1 MQHPLKR
8 AGHFPRGAHLLLALL
23 AAGCGSEA
31 AGEPRLAD
39 ASAGDGLDDA
49 IVWDREISLEE
60 NERTINVVVRA
71 ELDSRGGFLIA
82 DEQEGFARRYDP
94 TGRLLVQFGG
104 KGAGPAE
111 FPNLLRMIRLPEGT
125 LAGFDV
131 FNKIAVFD
139 STGTR
144 LLRTG
149 TSPVAPLHSVLLL
162 NDSVVLLGG
171 HLRPGS
177 AEDGL
182 RLHQWDLRADSILSS
197 FFAPPLPSEAHALA
211 DRTAGW
217 TAADRRGDTLAVVS
231 SLSDTVYL
239 MSTAGERYGQV
250 PIPARGFRRLDPD
263 TRRPD
268 PRGGL
273 AAVRQWLGSFSL
285 ISDVFWVGDTF
296 IVQYQDRTGPQP
308 RWRFVAFGR
317 DGRRRFEV
325 IDSPKLLAADRDSGL
340 LYFVSPDSPT
350 PNVWRAGRLAAP

>member
-1 MQHPLKR
+1 MQDPLKR
-8 AGHFPRGAHLLLALL
+8 VRHVPRLAHLLLALL
-23 AAGCGSEA
+23 AAGCGKDA

-39 ASAGDGLDDA
+39 ASAGDRLDDA

-71 ELDSRGGFLIA
+71 DLDPRGGFLIA

-94 TGRLLVQFGG
+94 TGRLLVQFSG
-104 KGAGPAE
+104 KGVGPAE
-111 FPNLLRMIRLPEGT
+111 FPNLLRMIRLPDGT

-131 FNKIAVFD
+131 FNKIAYFD
-139 STGTR
+139 SAGAR
-144 LLRTG
+144 LLRTAR
-149 TSPVAPLHSVLLL
+149 SPVGPLHAVLLL
-162 NDSVVLLGG
+162 SDSVVLLGG
-171 HLRPGS
+171 HLRPGT
-177 AEDGL
+177 AEDRR
-182 RLHQWDLRADSILSS
+182 RLHVWNFRSDTVLSS
-197 FFAPPLPSEAHALA
+197 FFEPPLPSEAHALA

-239 MSTAGERYGQV
+239 MSTTGERYEQI

-263 TRRPD
+263 TPRPD

-273 AAVRQWLGSFSL
+273 TSVRRWLGSFSL
-285 ISDVFWVGDTF
+285 ISDVFWLGDTF

-317 DGRRRFEV
+317 DGRRKYEV
-325 IDSPKLLAADRDSGL
+325 IDSPKLLIADRESGL
-340 LYFVSPDSPT
+340 LYFVSPESVT
-350 PNVWRAGRLAAP
+350 PNVWRAGRLAGG